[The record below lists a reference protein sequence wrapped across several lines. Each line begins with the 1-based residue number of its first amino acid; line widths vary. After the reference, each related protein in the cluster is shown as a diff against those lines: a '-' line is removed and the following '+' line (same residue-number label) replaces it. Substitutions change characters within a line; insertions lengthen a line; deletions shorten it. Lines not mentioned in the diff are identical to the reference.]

1 MEGLSGL
8 GGGSVMCRENGKYPG
23 HRHTRIAQMNGLEEV
38 LRGEVRPAGW
48 RGGGTCGGGSWALTA
63 ELPTS
68 LQHGTPKND
77 PSWSLR

>member
-1 MEGLSGL
+1 MVNTEDTD
-8 GGGSVMCRENGKYPG
+8 
-23 HRHTRIAQMNGLEEV
+23 TRMAQMNGLEEV

-48 RGGGTCGGGSWALTA
+48 RGGSWALPG
-63 ELPTS
+63 ELQTS